1 MKANSIFF
9 IPLGVPSRIRTH
21 DIQFKEITNPPLQGN
36 VPCDSTK
43 KLPRFTK
50 KIKYKS
56 ALAIIPKKFI
66 CVGVTDLSF
75 S

>member
-50 KIKYKS
+50 KNLSTK
-56 ALAIIPKKFI
+56 AL
-66 CVGVTDLSF
+66 
-75 S
+75 